1 MIAVM
6 GASGNVGGNVAGLL
20 LEQGEDVRVLQHQ
33 RRLDGL
39 RERGAEVVKGDA
51 RSVDDLTGLFA
62 GADAALVLLPD
73 VVAEQQFVATRSHMS
88 RAIADALARA
98 GVGHVVAL
106 SAVGADRPDATG
118 PPAGLHAFEAR
129 LFGLEGTHV
138 LALRSA
144 FYMDYLV
151 ASLPLIRAQQVNG
164 SAIRADLRF
173 PMIATR
179 DVAREAAERMR
190 RRDFGGHGARLLL
203 GPEDVS
209 MREATAAIGSVL
221 GMQDL
226 PYVEFP
232 PDGVRGALQGAGMS
246 EEAASLIVD
255 MQVAMNE
262 GRPFGRVGRTP
273 KSTTPTRIEQFL
285 QGALLGRAADPVETA
300 GPPVEP

>member
-6 GASGNVGGNVAGLL
+6 GASGNVGSEVAGLL

-33 RRLDGL
+33 RPLDGL
-39 RERGAEVVKGDA
+39 RERGAEVVDGDA
-51 RSVDDLTGLFA
+51 RSADDLAGFFA
-62 GADAALVLLPD
+62 GAGAALVLLPD
-73 VVAEQQFVATRSHMS
+73 VVAEPRFVATRSQMS
-88 RAIADALARA
+88 RAISDALMQAEA
-98 GVGHVVAL
+98 GHVVVL

-118 PPAGLHAFEAR
+118 PPAGLHELEER
-129 LFGLEGTHV
+129 LFGLAATHV

-144 FYMDYLV
+144 FYMDYLL

-179 DVAREAAERMR
+179 DVAREAAERLR

-209 MREATAAIGSVL
+209 MREATAAIGALL
-221 GMQDL
+221 GMPDL

-255 MQVAMNE
+255 MQLAMNE
-262 GRPFGRVGRTP
+262 GRPFDGVERTAE
-273 KSTTPTRIEQFL
+273 SATPTRLEQFL
-285 QGALLGRAADPVETA
+285 QGALLG
-300 GPPVEP
+300 